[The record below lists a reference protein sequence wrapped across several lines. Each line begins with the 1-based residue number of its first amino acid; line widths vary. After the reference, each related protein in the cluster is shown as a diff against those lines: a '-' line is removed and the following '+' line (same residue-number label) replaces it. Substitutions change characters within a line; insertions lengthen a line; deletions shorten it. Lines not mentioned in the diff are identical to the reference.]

1 MKELFKSPALRYT
14 LIVLGGLILL
24 LGSFRAGMLVGE
36 RKSRHFANWPQQFG
50 QMFNQRERS
59 RVPMP
64 PPMLPGTHG
73 VFGKVISIDVPLM
86 VVQGKDN
93 IEQTV
98 SMTTSTE
105 IRTGRERVAAE
116 DIKADMD
123 VSVFGEPGDDG
134 QIEARL
140 IRIFGRRQ

>member
-1 MKELFKSPALRYT
+1 MKELFKSAALRYA
-14 LIVLGGLILL
+14 LIVLGSLMLL
-24 LGSFRAGMLVGE
+24 LGSFRAGILVGE
-36 RKSRHFANWPQQFG
+36 RKSRHFANWPHQYG

-59 RVPMP
+59 RIPMP

-73 VFGKVISIDVPLM
+73 VFGKVISIEAPVM

-98 SMTTSTE
+98 RMTTSTE
-105 IRTGRERVAAE
+105 IRAGRDRAAAE

-123 VSVFGEPGDDG
+123 VSVFGEP
-134 QIEARL
+134 
-140 IRIFGRRQ
+140 